1 MRKTCVQS
9 VNSLGIFSG
18 VLGTSPDFTVF
29 LPILSVGSYTT
40 SSQNSTFSTQPEYC
54 IFPGVQ
60 KLVST
65 VSTIIITIT
74 TFYLKDSLTIHRGIK

>member
-1 MRKTCVQS
+1 MRKTCAQP

-40 SSQNSTFSTQPEYC
+40 SSQNSTFSTQPENG
-54 IFPGVQ
+54 IFSGVRE
-60 KLVST
+60 LVST

-74 TFYLKDSLTIHRGIK
+74 TFYLKDSLIILRGIK